1 MSDGALS
8 TATASSR
15 TMPVGQLARAP
26 WRAVVGPLRWL
37 ATAAGI
43 AGGVIWQGLRPV
55 SWRRP
60 ARAEFV
66 RFMELAGVQ
75 NVPAIVVAGILV
87 GISMV
92 AQGMYWLDQVGE
104 QDPVFTVIAVVLI
117 REIAPLV
124 VGLLAIG
131 RGGLL
136 MLDELS
142 ELRRD
147 GQYRALELQGIDP
160 FLVLIMP
167 RVFALAISVFCL
179 TMIFLVVAFASGYLM
194 GSLLDVTQRSSVEF
208 GVETFA
214 TIGSAGYAVLPLKTL
229 GIGLAI
235 GVVCCL
241 TAMEQRQE
249 ARADH
254 ALMPIGFMRS
264 VLAVFLVSGLVSV
277 L

>member
-1 MSDGALS
+1 VSDLAS
-8 TATASSR
+8 ATGTVSSR
-15 TMPVGQLARAP
+15 TISAGQLARAA
-26 WRAVVGPLRWL
+26 WRAAGGPLRWL
-37 ATAAGI
+37 AAAAGI
-43 AGGVIWQGLRPV
+43 AGGVVRQGLRPV

-60 ARAEFV
+60 VRAEFV

-75 NVPAIVVAGILV
+75 NLPAVVVAGILV

-104 QDPVFTVIAVVLI
+104 EDPVFTVIAVVLI

-136 MLDELS
+136 ILDELS

-147 GQYRALELQGIDP
+147 GQCRALDLQGIDP

-167 RVFALAISVFCL
+167 RVLALAISVFCL
-179 TMIFLVVAFASGYLM
+179 TMVFLVVAFASGYVI
-194 GSLLDVTQRSSVEF
+194 GSLLDVTQRSWFEF
-208 GVETFA
+208 GVEAFA
-214 TIGSAGYAVLPLKTL
+214 TIGTAGYAVLPLKTL
-229 GIGLAI
+229 GIGMAI

-241 TAMEQRQE
+241 TALEQRPE
-249 ARADH
+249 AGAGR

>member
-1 MSDGALS
+1 MAS
-8 TATASSR
+8 TR
-15 TMPVGQLARAP
+15 TIPGRQLARAA

-43 AGGVIWQGLRPV
+43 AGGVIRQGLRPV

-75 NVPAIVVAGILV
+75 NVPAVVVAGILV

-136 MLDELS
+136 ILDELS

-147 GQYRALELQGIDP
+147 GQCHALDLQGIDP

-179 TMIFLVVAFASGYLM
+179 TMIFLVVAFASGYVM

-208 GVETFA
+208 AVEAFA
-214 TIGSAGYAVLPLKTL
+214 TIGSAGYAMLPLKTL

>member
-1 MSDGALS
+1 VSDSALS
-8 TATASSR
+8 TGMASTR
-15 TMPVGQLARAP
+15 TIPGRQLARAA

-43 AGGVIWQGLRPV
+43 AGGVIRQGLRPV

-75 NVPAIVVAGILV
+75 NVPAVVVAGILV

-104 QDPVFTVIAVVLI
+104 PDPVFTVIAVVLI

-136 MLDELS
+136 ILDELS

-147 GQYRALELQGIDP
+147 GQCRALDLQGIDP
-160 FLVLIMP
+160 FLVLVMP

-179 TMIFLVVAFASGYLM
+179 TMIFLVVAFASGYVI

-208 GVETFA
+208 GVEAFA
-214 TIGSAGYAVLPLKTL
+214 TIGTAGYATLPLKTL

-249 ARADH
+249 ARVDH